1 MMWAL
6 VLSIVVLD
14 QITKS
19 LVILSF
25 ALNES
30 RPVIP
35 GLFHFTYV
43 RNTGAAWGMFG
54 GFNAWL
60 AFFSAVVLCVLILFR
75 RSLLG
80 NGPLARWS
88 FALLVGGILGNC
100 LDRVR
105 WFYVVDFLDFFWK
118 ESHFPAFNIADS
130 AIFCG
135 VCLLFFSS
143 WSQSHQ
149 WQRDSDPMK
158 VEPSPPSAG

>member
-6 VLSIVVLD
+6 VVSIVVLD
-14 QITKS
+14 QITKT

-35 GLFHFTYV
+35 GLFQFTYI

-54 GFNAWL
+54 GFNTWL
-60 AFFSAVVLCVLILFR
+60 AFFSALVLGLLILFR
-75 RSLLG
+75 RSLMG

-88 FALLVGGILGNC
+88 FALLAGGILGNC

-118 ESHFPAFNIADS
+118 DSHFPAFNVADS

-135 VCLLFFSS
+135 VCLLFFAS
-143 WSQSHQ
+143 WSQSHR
-149 WQRDSDPMK
+149 WKDEAGGLT
-158 VEPSPPSAG
+158 VEPPPPSDG

>member
-1 MMWAL
+1 MWAL
-6 VLSIVVLD
+6 AVAIILLD

-35 GLFHFTYV
+35 SLFHFTYV
-43 RNTGAAWGMFG
+43 RNTGAAWGMLG
-54 GFNAWL
+54 GFNIAL
-60 AFFSAVVLCVLILFR
+60 ALFSAVVLCLLILFR

-80 NGPLARWS
+80 DGPVARCS
-88 FALLVGGILGNC
+88 FALLAGGILGNC

-118 ESHFPAFNIADS
+118 DAHFPAFNVADA

-143 WSQSHQ
+143 WTQSRRWPGEAH
-149 WQRDSDPMK
+149 PVE
-158 VEPSPPSAG
+158 VEPVLPPGK